1 MLSVPQ
7 RYLVGLSVDPGREA
21 ITASL
26 VRVQGAGLSMRPE
39 VVHALRQVILPYQRE
54 TLHEGH
60 GLADACAAGIRQL
73 VQRPGIDLRHVLAI
87 GLYTEAGDSFANS
100 AEAIADKTGVTT
112 LSGLGDRDAA
122 SGGNGTL
129 LTPAADCLLAPP
141 DGTPRLL
148 IHLGDVTTV
157 VALPEQPSFSGIIG
171 LEAGPGL
178 LWLRTLAY
186 HGSAGRETDDAT
198 GSRAVQGHCLQGVLA
213 RWMEHPYFGKR
224 PPKRMPR
231 DLFLHEDELAMTLGT
246 IRSAGG
252 SLNDLLCTATHAIA
266 EAIRAGYQLWIAPHL
281 QISQVYL
288 SGAGTR
294 NGFLWKL
301 LQSQFAEQE
310 LFLTER
316 LGIPPLAREASA
328 AAVLTALTLDGVTAN
343 LPLLTGAA
351 GGRMIGRW
359 VPGDARNW
367 ARVTAWAA
375 EQLQDYRFLSNRA
388 A

>member
-1 MLSVPQ
+1 
-7 RYLVGLSVDPGREA
+7 
-21 ITASL
+21 
-26 VRVQGAGLSMRPE
+26 
-39 VVHALRQVILPYQRE
+39 
-54 TLHEGH
+54 
-60 GLADACAAGIRQL
+60 
-73 VQRPGIDLRHVLAI
+73 
-87 GLYTEAGDSFANS
+87 
-100 AEAIADKTGVTT
+100 
-112 LSGLGDRDAA
+112 
-122 SGGNGTL
+122 
-129 LTPAADCLLAPP
+129 
-141 DGTPRLL
+141 
-148 IHLGDVTTV
+148 
-157 VALPEQPSFSGIIG
+157 
-171 LEAGPGL
+171 
-178 LWLRTLAY
+178 
-186 HGSAGRETDDAT
+186 
-198 GSRAVQGHCLQGVLA
+198 
-213 RWMEHPYFGKR
+213 
-224 PPKRMPR
+224 MPR

-316 LGIPPLAREASA
+316 LGILPLAREASA
-328 AAVLTALTLDGVTAN
+328 AAVLTALSLDGVTAN